1 MVGRQYMGFFSKPEQ
16 IILKEA
22 SDARA
27 YLERLEKLLPQTC
40 GELNTKLQKEIAIT
54 KAGIAGEDN
63 IVFELKNSGIDMVV
77 LHDIYIETDK

>member
-1 MVGRQYMGFFSKPEQ
+1 MAGRQYMGIFSKPEQ
-16 IILKEA
+16 IFLKEA

-27 YLERLEKLLPQTC
+27 YLESLEKLLPQTS

-77 LHDIYIETDK
+77 